1 MSDKDKFS
9 SLPDQLPLENIE
21 DLWIDKYIDLDARNL
36 IDMQVA
42 MTEPSAK
49 KIRGKVFSP

>member
-9 SLPDQLPLENIE
+9 SLPDQQPLENIE

-36 IDMQVA
+36 IDM
-42 MTEPSAK
+42 
-49 KIRGKVFSP
+49 